1 MKSHFPQITFA
12 SRVGNTGERS
22 SNVIKKTNMQNTPPP
37 SHSLSTG
44 LNEFQVAL
52 FKMPYLE
59 NQDKKMPLR
68 FYHR

>member
-1 MKSHFPQITFA
+1 
-12 SRVGNTGERS
+12 
-22 SNVIKKTNMQNTPPP
+22 MQNTPPP

-59 NQDKKMPLR
+59 NQDKKCPLDFITADGTVR
-68 FYHR
+68 NDEDDVTLIEIFDYSKRILIM